1 MAARPQLPH
10 RPSRTERVKTQH
22 EQAGAIPMP
31 KSLALFPDRLG
42 SGSLKKSELD
52 QRAAQRLQLRIP
64 AAENLQ
70 LASTVIVKP
79 LYAPLT
85 GDFVLRDFGCP
96 GHRKLSALL
105 SRSTTA
111 RGVPAAKGAD
121 GVVLPHNR
129 SAHGRHLPVIVVGGS
144 A

>member
-52 QRAAQRLQLRIP
+52 QRAAQRLQLRVA

-70 LASTVIVKP
+70 LASAAIVKP
-79 LYAPLT
+79 LDAPLT
-85 GDFVLRDFGCP
+85 GDFVFKDPSCP
-96 GHRKLSALL
+96 GHSKFSPL
-105 SRSTTA
+105 
-111 RGVPAAKGAD
+111 
-121 GVVLPHNR
+121 
-129 SAHGRHLPVIVVGGS
+129 
-144 A
+144 